1 MDADECYQEGMRLAD
16 GGDLGGAF
24 VAFEKAVELN
34 PNHARAC
41 KQLAKLSL
49 AANERR
55 AFTNWC
61 HEAIRLDESDP
72 EPHVMMAEVLAAARR
87 FEEAADEQRIADA
100 LSRATGPARR
110 A

>member
-1 MDADECYQEGMRLAD
+1 MDADERYREGIRLAD
-16 GGDLGGAF
+16 CGDLGGAF

-34 PNHARAC
+34 PNHAPTC

-61 HEAIRLDESDP
+61 HEAMRLDESDP
-72 EPHVMMAEVLAAARR
+72 EPHAMMAEVLAAAKR

-100 LSRATGPARR
+100 LSRTIDPTRSA
-110 A
+110 